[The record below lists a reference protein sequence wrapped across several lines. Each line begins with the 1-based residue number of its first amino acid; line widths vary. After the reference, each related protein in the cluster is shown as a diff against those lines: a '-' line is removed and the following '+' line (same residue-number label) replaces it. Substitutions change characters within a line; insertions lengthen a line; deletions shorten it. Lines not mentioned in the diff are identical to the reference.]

1 MHLSE
6 PLRAY
11 LQQHQQ
17 APPGRLFGLSPSSI
31 DHSSSGSGSHNTVS
45 RASTT
50 TTTNPRSSTGTA
62 TPSSGKVPEVAAA
75 AVGTAGSSSSAGRA
89 HPAGYDAGAALSDLL
104 VAFH

>member
-17 APPGRLFGLSPSSI
+17 APPGRLSSLSPSSL

-62 TPSSGKVPEVAAA
+62 TPSSGKVPEVAA
-75 AVGTAGSSSSAGRA
+75 VGTAGSSSSAGRA